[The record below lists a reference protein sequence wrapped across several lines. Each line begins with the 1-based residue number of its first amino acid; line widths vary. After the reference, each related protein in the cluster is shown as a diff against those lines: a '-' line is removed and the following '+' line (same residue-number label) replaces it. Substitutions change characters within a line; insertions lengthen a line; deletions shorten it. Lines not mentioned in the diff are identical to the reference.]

1 MLAQLHSIIF
11 REETTLPEFAPGSR
25 NCHRFAPTVRLM
37 EGLSFPIKHTIE
49 ECSHESR

>member
-25 NCHRFAPTVRLM
+25 NCPALLP
-37 EGLSFPIKHTIE
+37 PYA
-49 ECSHESR
+49 